1 MPVIRIRPRRFAA
14 SALLLGSLALWLSY
28 AGAASILPLRSEE
41 ATLLIGVDSARTSV
55 VTLVALPGQDSR
67 PRGDRPVRRLIGT
80 AVVLSPNRLL
90 TTASMAIPGGSFS
103 VLLGDGLKREAR
115 VRGVDRQS
123 NVALFSVEG
132 EPLTPL
138 RQASPQS
145 IAPGSWVAVIS
156 NVNVTTPQITLGQVV
171 GRGERVDF
179 PYSGEIVEIQSSAY
193 PGASGGAVL
202 NEAGEWVA
210 IVVGRAMKSRDRAPS
225 SAVAE
230 PDGEDQKQSG
240 DLLIALPIDQ
250 LQRISED
257 LEQFGSVR
265 RAFLGVQMRRGIL
278 MDSLGVLVEG
288 VVPNSPADKAHL
300 KPGDRILAFEGTPV
314 HSSDEMTS
322 LVRVLKPGD
331 EVEMTVSRGAD
342 IFPVHTT
349 LEGALHAPVLP
360 RPDDK
365 SEEIKRLKRSL
376 DKLDTERKQTEERL
390 KALEGTPQR

>member
-1 MPVIRIRPRRFAA
+1 
-14 SALLLGSLALWLSY
+14 
-28 AGAASILPLRSEE
+28 
-41 ATLLIGVDSARTSV
+41 
-55 VTLVALPGQDSR
+55 
-67 PRGDRPVRRLIGT
+67 
-80 AVVLSPNRLL
+80 
-90 TTASMAIPGGSFS
+90 MAIPGGSFS

-156 NVNVTTPQITLGQVV
+156 NVSVTSPTITLGQVV

-179 PYSGEIVEIQSSAY
+179 PYSGEIVEIESSAY

-210 IVVGRAMKSRDRAPS
+210 IVVGRALKSPERGPS
-225 SAVAE
+225 SPVVE
-230 PDGEDQKQSG
+230 PDGGDQKQSG

-250 LQRISED
+250 LQRIAED

-278 MDSLGVLVEG
+278 ADSLGVLVEG
-288 VVPNSPADKAHL
+288 VVPNSPADKARL
-300 KPGDRILAFEGTPV
+300 KVGDRILAFDGTPV

-331 EVEMTVSRGAD
+331 EIEMTVSRGAD
-342 IFPVHTT
+342 IFPVHAT
-349 LEGALHAPVLP
+349 LEGALRAPVLP
-360 RPDDK
+360 RPDERG
-365 SEEIKRLKRSL
+365 EEIRRLKSSL
-376 DKLDTERKQTEERL
+376 EKLDTERKQTEDRI

>member
-1 MPVIRIRPRRFAA
+1 
-14 SALLLGSLALWLSY
+14 
-28 AGAASILPLRSEE
+28 
-41 ATLLIGVDSARTSV
+41 
-55 VTLVALPGQDSR
+55 
-67 PRGDRPVRRLIGT
+67 VRRLIGT
-80 AVVLSPNRLL
+80 AVVLSQNRLL

-123 NVALFSVEG
+123 NVALFSIEG
-132 EPLTPL
+132 DPLTPL

-145 IAPGSWVAVIS
+145 IAAGSWVAVIS
-156 NVNVTTPQITLGQVV
+156 NVSVTRPTITLGQVV

-179 PYSGEIVEIQSSAY
+179 PYSGEIVEIESSAY

-210 IVVGRAMKSRDRAPS
+210 IVVGRAMKSPDREPS
-225 SAVAE
+225 SPVAQ
-230 PDGEDQKQSG
+230 PDREEKQPG

-265 RAFLGVQMRRGIL
+265 RAFLGVLMRRGIL
-278 MDSLGVLVEG
+278 ADCLGVLVEG
-288 VVPNSPADKAHL
+288 VVPDSPADKAHL
-300 KPGDRILAFEGTPV
+300 KVGDRILAFEGTPV

-331 EVEMTVSRGAD
+331 AIEMTVSRGAD
-342 IFPVHTT
+342 IFPVHAT
-349 LEGALHAPVLP
+349 LEGALRAPVLP
-360 RPDDK
+360 RPPDDRD
-365 SEEIKRLKRSL
+365 EEIKRLRRSL
-376 DKLDTERKQTEERL
+376 DKLDTERKQTEDRI
-390 KALEGTPQR
+390 KALEGNPQR